1 MGKCLRVS
9 SGLCTIFVAI
19 VSIALLVNNI
29 IELVKWSDRDWDCT
43 ADTPDAELANEGV
56 YSCPDG
62 SAYPPQSLFYVYIYV
77 CIRVLRSL
85 CMCVSCIARVLA
97 TVIYKRFHDPENA
110 CLRIFASEASLYVSI
125 PFQEQYVV

>member
-1 MGKCLRVS
+1 MGKCLRGS
-9 SGLCTIFVAI
+9 TGFCTIVVAI

-29 IELVKWSDRDWDCT
+29 IELVKWSDRDWNCT

-62 SAYPPQSLFYVYIYV
+62 SAYPLQSWFYVYI

-85 CMCVSCIARVLA
+85 YMCVSYIAC
-97 TVIYKRFHDPENA
+97 VI
-110 CLRIFASEASLYVSI
+110 
-125 PFQEQYVV
+125 